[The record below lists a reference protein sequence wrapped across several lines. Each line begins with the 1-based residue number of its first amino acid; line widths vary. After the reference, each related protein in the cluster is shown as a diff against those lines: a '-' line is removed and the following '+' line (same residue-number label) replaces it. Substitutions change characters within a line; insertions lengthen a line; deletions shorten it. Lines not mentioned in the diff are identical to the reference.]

1 MGTTVER
8 SKKKVQLWK
17 KAIVHFMLCFVM
29 GFFTGFAP
37 TSKNSMFF
45 HRVAI
50 SNPSEFSPQPLE
62 NLHRNNNNNNVNA
75 TTSYNRSLLDGPS
88 VTPATVPLSPSDDHD
103 HDDDDDGAA
112 IPRKLIIVVTP
123 TTIKDQLRS
132 VHLRRLGNTLRLVAP
147 PLLWVVVEQQ
157 QQSESSSDEVS
168 EILRQTGIMYRH
180 LVFKENFTDIQAE
193 MDYQRN
199 FALNHIEHHR
209 LTGIV
214 HFAGLSNVYDLNFF
228 NQIRTIE

>member
-45 HRVAI
+45 NRVAI

-62 NLHRNNNNNNVNA
+62 NLHRHNNNNNNNA
-75 TTSYNRSLLDGPS
+75 TAAN
-88 VTPATVPLSPSDDHD
+88 TPATVVPLSPSD
-103 HDDDDDGAA
+103 HDDDEGAV
-112 IPRKLIIVVTP
+112 IPRRLIIVVTP
-123 TTIKDQLRS
+123 TTNKDQLRG
-132 VHLRRLGNTLRLVAP
+132 VRLRRLGNTLRLVAP

-157 QQSESSSDEVS
+157 QQQQQRQSESNSDDEVS

-193 MDYQRN
+193 MNYQRN

-228 NQIRTIE
+228 NQIRSIQ